1 MLLVESRSIMK
12 NPNTNK
18 HLTFE
23 ERCKIEEYINKGFRK
38 YQIANELNKS
48 QSTILREIRN
58 NRVLKPRKI
67 FNENPFN
74 CIHLKDCKVCTGK
87 CRYYETEK
95 CNRRDKFIG
104 ACNNCPDIKK
114 CKLDQYFYKAKFAH
128 EKYRETLVDARQGVN
143 LNTSELFEI
152 AHIIC
157 PLIDKGQSLYTI
169 LNNHP
174 EIKLSV
180 KTLYNYI
187 EMGLFKDWGI
197 TNLSLKRKV
206 KRKIRSKK
214 LKKRNE
220 PANYTGRKYEDYLQF
235 KEENPDVPT
244 TEMDTIYNNQAGP
257 YIQTFIFENT
267 SLMIGILHTEK
278 TADSMS
284 KALDLIQD
292 KLSDEEYQKIFSLL
306 LTDRGTEFS
315 KPIQFEVNIDTG
327 EIRSKIFY
335 CDAQMP
341 SQKPHV
347 ENNHNLVREILPNGQ
362 NWTSLTQEKVEL
374 IFSHINS
381 TPRKSL
387 GGKTPYEVFSFLYGE
402 NILKK
407 LNIQKIA
414 KDEVNTTP
422 RLLK

>member
-1 MLLVESRSIMK
+1 MK

-244 TEMDTIYNNQAGP
+244 TEMDTVYNNQAGP

>member
-1 MLLVESRSIMK
+1 MK
-12 NPNTNK
+12 NPNINK

-58 NRVLKPRKI
+58 NRLLKPRKI

-87 CRYYETEK
+87 CKYYETEK

-128 EKYRETLVDARQGVN
+128 EKYRQTLVDARQGVN

-169 LNNHP
+169 LNNHS

-235 KEENPDVPT
+235 KEDNPDVPT
-244 TEMDTIYNNQAGP
+244 TEMDTVYNNQAGP

-278 TADSMS
+278 TVDSMS

-292 KLSDEEYQKIFSLL
+292 KLTAEEYQKIFSLL
-306 LTDRGTEFS
+306 LTDRGTEFA
-315 KPIQFEVNIDTG
+315 KPIQFEVNINTG

-335 CDAQMP
+335 CDAQMS

-347 ENNHNLVREILPNGQ
+347 ENNHNFVREILPNGQ
-362 NWTSLTQEKVEL
+362 SWTNLTQEKVNL
-374 IFSHINS
+374 VFSHINS

-387 GGKTPYEVFSFLYGE
+387 GGKTPYEIFSFLYGK

>member
-1 MLLVESRSIMK
+1 MK

-292 KLSDEEYQKIFSLL
+292 KLSNEEYQKIFSLL

-335 CDAQMP
+335 CDAQMS

-347 ENNHNLVREILPNGQ
+347 ENNYNFVREILPNGQ
-362 NWTSLTQEKVEL
+362 SWTSLTQEKVNL
-374 IFSHINS
+374 VFSHINS

>member
-1 MLLVESRSIMK
+1 MK

-244 TEMDTIYNNQAGP
+244 TEMDTVYNNQAGP

-292 KLSDEEYQKIFSLL
+292 KLSNEEYQKIFALL